1 MKILKARALM
11 ALNPGFLMAGNVA
24 TRLDGSIES
33 ENGVSL
39 GQLFFFNKTLSRH
52 ILLNTQ
58 WERQGWKACCLLL
71 NSFERINNV
80 LRRWI
85 MTVVRVIALSESVF
99 KLCNLFLDVTGK
111 AVNLC

>member
-39 GQLFFFNKTLSRH
+39 GQLFFFNNTLSRH

-58 WERQGWKACCLLL
+58 WEWQRWKACYLLL
-71 NSFERINNV
+71 HSFERINNV

-85 MTVVRVIALSESVF
+85 VTVVRVIALG
-99 KLCNLFLDVTGK
+99 GK
-111 AVNLC
+111 CF